1 MAVLTTTITE
11 EVYLNGANRGSI
23 NTYSVTGINDVMH
36 RIVEVPTNLVGYY
49 TELISFDSYPGGSV
63 FNPNALKY
71 LRVTNVDKAAT
82 PTSINLKVQTA
93 NNEHIVVLGVNES
106 YILFKDNIYAG
117 TGVDQA
123 FTLADI
129 KTVKAAAASTF
140 NCPVEIF
147 VASV

>member
-36 RIVEVPTNLVGYY
+36 RIVDVQTYLLGY
-49 TELISFDSYPGGSV
+49 TELISFDTYPGGSV
-63 FNPNALKY
+63 FNPNNLQY
-71 LRVTNVDKAAT
+71 LRVTNVDKTNT

-93 NNEHIVVLGVNES
+93 NNEHIVVLDSNES
-106 YILFKDNIYAG
+106 YILFNDNIYAG

-123 FTLADI
+123 FTLANI
-129 KTVKAAAASTF
+129 KTVKAAGASAV

>member
-11 EVYLNGANRGSI
+11 EVYLNGSNRGSI

-36 RIVEVPTNLVGYY
+36 RIVEVPTHLITY
-49 TELISFDSYPGGSV
+49 TELISFDTYPGGSV
-63 FNPNALKY
+63 FSPNNLKY
-71 LRVTNVDKAAT
+71 LRITNVDKNTT
-82 PTSINLKVQTA
+82 PSPVNLKVQTA
-93 NNEHIVVLGVNES
+93 NNEHIVVLEANES
-106 YILFKDNIYAG
+106 YVLFSNTIYAG

-123 FTLADI
+123 FTLANI
-129 KTVKAAAASTF
+129 KTVKAAGASSA